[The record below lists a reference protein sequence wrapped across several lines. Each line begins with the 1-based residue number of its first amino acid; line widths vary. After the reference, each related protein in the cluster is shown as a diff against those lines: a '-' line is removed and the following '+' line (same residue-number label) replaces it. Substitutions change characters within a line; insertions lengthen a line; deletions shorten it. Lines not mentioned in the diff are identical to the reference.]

1 MRVRRSCNRL
11 ASRGASVINSTPH
24 CSFAAH
30 RTRATPTSMGVW
42 FGPGKISTWRY
53 SPFWTGVVLRMAQPP
68 RDRLM
73 AVPLHSG
80 PSAENK
86 EVHAT
91 GTRRNFRASLRVSPG
106 DEERV
111 GGFDGASGYINTN
124 VLVLDGAAKPFLIL
138 CVWCLRSSSFSTR
151 AHFPFGSN
159 PFRSPTDRPVSEW
172 PQFPFGGRI
181 TPAAAPSE
189 RP

>member
-1 MRVRRSCNRL
+1 MIVRRSCNRV

-91 GTRRNFRASLRVSPG
+91 GTRRNFRPSLRVSPG

-111 GGFDGASGYINTN
+111 GGFDGALECMNTN
-124 VLVLDGAAKPFLIL
+124 VRVLDRTSKLFLVMDVWTNALCRWSICIL
-138 CVWCLRSSSFSTR
+138 
-151 AHFPFGSN
+151 PG
-159 PFRSPTDRPVSEW
+159 
-172 PQFPFGGRI
+172 
-181 TPAAAPSE
+181 
-189 RP
+189 